1 MYMFSENKKTI
12 ADYKTFKVE
21 TNATF
26 AKDKK
31 IALIGTSTGFNAEY
45 DVLAYFSEEKY
56 AMDEMEKI
64 FAAIAAGQTTYTIG
78 E

>member
-12 ADYKTFKVE
+12 ANYTTFKVE

-26 AKDKK
+26 SKDKK
-31 IALIGTSTGFNAEY
+31 IALVGCTTGFAQEC